1 MKVIALTGRAG
12 SGKDTAAAML
22 QILTGASASYPQQ
35 CIELDHYM
43 QRIQTQAF
51 DCRNRTGGFDVYKL
65 AFPVYKIVAVLL
77 GISDPYSIMN
87 QAFKDSV
94 TPFGFTGRELLQ
106 RMGTECFRD
115 VIGKEVWCTVFK
127 NKVETDAENI
137 GEYFQGAIISD
148 LRFLN
153 EAQYIRDRYETFII
167 RLDGRDSGT
176 PKDHPSEAEIDLIC
190 PDIALKNTGSY
201 ADLMNQ
207 LAAACQYLNIYNC
220 KYTWQ

>member
-1 MKVIALTGRAG
+1 
-12 SGKDTAAAML
+12 ML
-22 QILTGASASYPQQ
+22 QILTGASAPYPHE
-35 CIELDHYM
+35 CIDLDHYM
-43 QRIQTQAF
+43 ERTQAF
-51 DCRNRTGGFDVYKL
+51 DYRFNNRNWTGGFNVYKL
-65 AFPVYKIVAVLL
+65 AFPVYQIVAVLL

-106 RMGTECFRD
+106 RVGTECFRD

-153 EAQYIRDRYETFII
+153 EAQYNRDQYETYII
-167 RLDGRDSGT
+167 HLSGRDSGT
-176 PKDHPSEAEIDLIC
+176 PKDHPSEAEIDLIR

-207 LAAACQYLNIYNC
+207 LAATCQYLNIYNC